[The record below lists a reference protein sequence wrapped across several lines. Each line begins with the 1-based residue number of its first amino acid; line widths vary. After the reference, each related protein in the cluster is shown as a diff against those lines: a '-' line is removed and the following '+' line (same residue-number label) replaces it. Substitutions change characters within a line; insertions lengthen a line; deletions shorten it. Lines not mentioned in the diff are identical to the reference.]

1 MVTKRLDLKNVKVE
15 RVPIHDGG
23 QFGSDHYEDVVPLSE
38 VRAII
43 ADANCMLAERD
54 GIIDGLKMAL
64 NATYGVG
71 STEGIKQD
79 N

>member
-1 MVTKRLDLKNVKVE
+1 MVTERIDLKNIKTE
-15 RVPIHDGG
+15 RVLIRDGG

-43 ADANCMLAERD
+43 ADANCMIAERD
-54 GIIDGLKMAL
+54 GIIAGLKMAL
-64 NATYGVG
+64 NATYGAG
-71 STEGIKQD
+71 STECGEPD